1 MFAES
6 VLVEVKK
13 FYGKR
18 RKFNGQINLEDA
30 GILLEMSFDAK
41 KLENLTVHKHLFSEN
56 YFPCASRD
64 AIYTDYS

>member
-13 FYGKR
+13 FHERR

-30 GILLEMSFDAK
+30 GILLESYFDAG
-41 KLENLTVHKHLFSEN
+41 KLGESD
-56 YFPCASRD
+56 S
-64 AIYTDYS
+64 I

>member
-1 MFAES
+1 MFTES

-30 GILLEMSFDAK
+30 GILLKMYFDAG
-41 KLENLTVHKHLFSEN
+41 KLGESDCT
-56 YFPCASRD
+56 
-64 AIYTDYS
+64 